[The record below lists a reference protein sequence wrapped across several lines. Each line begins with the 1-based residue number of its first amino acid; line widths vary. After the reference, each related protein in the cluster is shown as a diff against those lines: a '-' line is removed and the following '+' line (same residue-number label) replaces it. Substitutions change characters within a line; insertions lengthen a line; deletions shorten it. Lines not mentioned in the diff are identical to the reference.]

1 EKVSSSANWS
11 SILRHK
17 FTNAD
22 KTFGLGG
29 IHTSSGNMSSWGM
42 FNWNNSDTVN
52 QSPAFFGWAGSTDQ
66 LRASSLEGIGNTVM
80 YSGNQ
85 GYIYQSNILITDLV
99 TNSQLSGYVQQSAL
113 NTQLA
118 NYVTL
123 GSVQTITATKTF
135 TQAPIV
141 PNGTLNGHTV
151 NLGQLNTILN
161 AYALVSAIPTNNNQL
176 TNGAGYITASALSGY
191 ATQTWVNSQNFATQ
205 SQIITPNNGSF
216 VVQGVGA
223 LTGAGSTSAD
233 AATNSIATLDLTT
246 STKSQINQGVNA
258 NNRTEE
264 FWKDSKPY
272 SFIGMTG
279 SGVADEVRDN
289 WHSTVNTYS
298 AASNSTI
305 QIPNH
310 TVHGARLV
318 I

>member
-161 AYALVSAIPTNNNQL
+161 AYALASAIPTNNNQL

-205 SQIITPNNGSF
+205 SQIPTVGNGS
-216 VVQGVGA
+216 VVIQGVGSI
-223 LTGAGSTSAD
+223 TGVVTFSLNQSNNVVGS
-233 AATNSIATLDLTT
+233 LDLTT
-246 STKSQINQGVNA
+246 NDKQRIQQGVDA
-258 NNRTEE
+258 NSRL
-264 FWKDSKPY
+264 
-272 SFIGMTG
+272 
-279 SGVADEVRDN
+279 
-289 WHSTVNTYS
+289 STMF
-298 AASNSTI
+298 
-305 QIPNH
+305 
-310 TVHGARLV
+310 
-318 I
+318 